1 MPTKFQLITELYDQT
16 VQSVTGS
23 YQSWTGFL
31 RAACYNYKCPFD
43 DQILI
48 YAQRPDATAVLEME
62 RWNRQ
67 FGRWVNRGAKSIA
80 VFGDDGQNC
89 LKLYFDVSDTHASRF
104 ARPLPIWTMHPAFE
118 PEVIETLEATFGNL
132 SEKEN
137 LADAVRS
144 ACHNAVADNF
154 TDYLQDLRECREDS
168 LLEEL
173 DDLNLEAFYR
183 DALEV
188 SVAYMLM
195 TRLGLRADD
204 YFSPDEFAHV
214 YEFNTPTT
222 INALGIATSDI
233 AEMGLREISR
243 TVMQAQRDQFFAN
256 REKSRYDDHTEQH
269 ETGRERS
276 KQYGDHLQ
284 DAGWLSGAEPADAAD
299 AGGASGQVRGAAE
312 RISDEAPQ
320 GALHQ
325 PQDQRQA
332 DGASGRDRA
341 DRAEDGGADRGAD
354 GAGRGRDGGT
364 ESDRSHALD
373 GPDEQ
378 SPAQRGGTG
387 AQRPDL
393 QLTTEEPTEAGSD
406 ELPAFAAIGSDTD
419 GGNLAETLPAI
430 GEFYTLYREVKR
442 QHPDAIIFTKLRDG
456 YLSFQE
462 DARLLETFSNVKVT
476 RRERLGTPDRI
487 SVCFIPHVE
496 MEDQLTQL
504 DTLHKPV
511 ILADKQPGEE
521 IEMLRIE
528 PKTRRTLTRAY
539 QVAAYHHFE
548 NGFDDK
554 LDYQT
559 LEEAEAA
566 AQGYVAGTMEE
577 DGFAYDGAAVYDA
590 ETRQC
595 LRVYGDYPD
604 EKAREQAAAFALEH
618 DTAQQNT
625 AELPAFLDMHLIE
638 ANLLDDGGRK
648 HKRQEIF
655 EYFQAHK
662 NLAERTEFLK
672 NSYNDIWV
680 EVLTDGVRTGYHA
693 EKDGLLMW
701 EGSYLSRT
709 SESVFS
715 WSVITEMTEGLIAR
729 GEYKIKLGLQNAPI
743 VAEQLALFDMGG
755 DTPVYEAPADA
766 PSGILAPARTVPQ
779 EVIDQALYTAGNE
792 PGSAERIAVFYM
804 REHSEQEN
812 IAFLRREF
820 GTENGRGIEY
830 EGRKYA
836 VWFMEDGIHLA
847 QGDSVRTGYSKT
859 VVSWGLAA
867 GRILGLLRAGIYLS
881 TTELTQ
887 APDKVLHEAMDALLM
902 TARDLN
908 EEGRTQGLFPQTLAI
923 HDQHKGYP
931 ELDEDMVA
939 FAKAEGGL
947 QTLAQEYHT
956 FLDAYYDDP
965 SILRYRL
972 SAYNTHRI
980 GIILNDLPYEE
991 RHFDAQ
997 PSFLR
1002 QCKMFITQDE
1012 IDQHFLNEGTESRLT
1027 IYSHFCYSHTSEE
1040 HQKFIKACFGEYS
1053 GGGRAGYQHT
1063 KTGKGLDY
1071 ERDYN
1076 FKKYDTVHLTIPNV
1090 VKEYERLIAQKRFPG
1105 EDAIA
1110 KIPEY
1115 ERGQLARTVYNG
1127 FYNAPD
1133 DVPRPYPK
1141 GADYY
1146 DALPMIEEQLQD
1158 KGKTADMLAALT
1170 SRLDGLP
1177 EDDCYYGS
1185 VRRAKEQL
1193 SEYVDGTFSLFN
1205 HRHDGQLTPTVPDEP
1220 TAALVREVAAP
1231 SEETMPTPPEPV
1243 MPMEPEVPEPLSIGT
1258 RLTIDGRQFEVDS
1271 VDDHT
1276 QNVSLRDV
1284 TFEGG
1289 TGFPIFRKESIDYVR
1304 AHMEQPDIARETT
1317 APQTDE
1323 PPAALTSPK
1332 KEKQNALAYPLD
1344 ADGRN
1349 YRITDDHIGEGAP
1362 LERFQRN
1369 LDAIRTLKTVEA
1381 ENRAATVEEQAVLAQ
1396 YVGWGGLADFFDE
1409 KNPRYAELKELL
1421 TDAEYAAARES
1432 TLTAFYTPPVVIR
1445 GIYAALGQMGFTQ
1458 GNILEPACGIGNFL
1472 GMLPESMSG
1481 SKLYGVELDDLS
1493 GRIARQLYQKS
1504 SIAVQGYEKTSFPD
1518 NFFDV
1523 AIGNVP
1529 FGQFRVPDK
1538 RYDRLNFPIH
1548 EYFVAK
1554 ALDQVRPGGV
1564 IAVVTSSYTMDKRT
1578 ASARKY
1584 IAQRAELLGAIRL
1597 PNNAFKAA
1605 AGTEVV
1611 SDILFLQKRERM
1623 VDIEP
1628 EWVHLATNEDG
1639 IQMNSYFIDHPDM
1652 ILGEMKMVSGP
1663 FGPTPTCESYPEQPL
1678 EALLAE
1684 AVQNIHGEITTY
1696 DREEELEGEDHSI
1709 EADPAVRNFSYTL
1722 VAGQIYYRENSR
1734 MNPVEVSK
1742 TAESRIRGMIELRDC
1757 VRTLLEYQTEDYP
1770 DEEIKAQ
1777 QAKLNALYDAFT
1789 RKYGLINSR
1798 GNAIAFDQ
1806 DSSYFLLCSLEI
1818 LDEDRNLK
1826 RKADLFTKRTIRS
1839 HKPAEKVDTAVEALA
1854 LSIGEK
1860 ARVDMEYM
1868 SKLTGKDEETLF
1880 SELTGVVFLNP
1891 AYTGENDGR
1900 EKYLPADEYLSGN
1913 VRQKLAVAQ
1922 GKEKQD
1928 PQYQINAD
1936 ALAQVQPTDLTA
1948 SEISVRLGATWL
1960 DTEYVRQFTFETLG
1974 TPRSTQ
1980 RRIEVHY
1987 SNITGE
1993 WRMEGKGMDPGN
2005 VKAFSTYGTKRIN
2018 AYEIIED
2025 TLNLKDVRIFDY
2037 VYDADGRKTAVLN
2050 KKETAIA
2057 QSKQELIKDAFAEWI
2072 WKDPDRRKAICKTYN
2087 ILFNSNRPREYDGS
2101 HISFS
2106 GMNPEITL
2114 RKHQVNAIAHILYG
2128 GNTLLAHVV
2137 GAGKTFE
2144 MVAAAM
2150 ESKRLGLCQKSLFV
2164 VPNHLTEQWATEFLQ
2179 LYPAANI
2186 LVATRKDFETK
2197 NRKKFCGRI
2206 ATGDYDAVIIGH
2218 SQFEKIPMSVERQRA
2233 ILEQQIDEIMM
2244 GISEA
2249 KREKAENFTIKQMM
2263 KTQKGLQA
2271 KIDKLNDQSRKDDVV
2286 TFEELG
2292 VDRIFIDESHYFK
2305 NLFLYTK
2312 MRNVGGIAQT
2322 EAQKSSDLFMKCR
2335 YLDEI
2340 TGGRGI
2346 VFATGTPIS
2355 NSMVELY
2362 TIQRYLQMSAL
2373 EEQGLQHFD
2382 AWAAN
2387 YGETV
2392 TAIELSPEGTGYRAK
2407 TRFAKFYNLPELMS
2421 VFKNVADIQ
2430 TADMLKLPVPEAH
2443 YHNIAL
2449 KPSEYQKE
2457 IVASLAE
2464 RAEKVRN
2471 REVDSSVDNM
2481 LLITNDGRKLALDQ
2495 RLVNPMLPS
2504 DPNSKAAK
2512 CAENVFEIWQRTAD
2526 KRSTQMIFCDLSTP
2540 KDDGAFSVYDD
2551 IRAKLL
2557 ELGIPENEIAFIHNA
2572 KSEAQKKDLFG
2583 KVRSG
2588 QVRILLGSTQ
2598 RMGAGTNCQQKLIAL
2613 HHLDCPWRPSDLQQ
2627 REGRIIRQGN
2637 ENPEV
2642 DIYSYVTE
2650 GTFDAY
2656 LYQLVESK
2664 QKFISQ
2670 IMTSK
2675 SPVRSAE
2682 DVDEQA
2688 LSYAEI
2694 KALASGN
2701 PMIKEKMDLDIE
2713 VSKLKLLKANHLSQK
2728 YALEDAISKGF
2739 PKQIAETQARIAG
2752 YGADI
2757 ATVKE
2762 NTHPSA
2768 DGFSPLTLA
2777 GVTHADKKE
2786 AGAAL
2791 LAMCQTMLSPEATQI
2806 GSYRGLTLELSFDT
2820 FAREY
2825 RLTMIGQLRH
2835 TVTLGTDVFGNLQ
2848 RMDNALEGLP
2858 IKEQA
2863 CREQLSNLQTQ
2874 LETAKVEVQKPFPR
2888 EAELNTKTAR
2898 LEELNTLLNLDHKE
2912 PEIVDAEPDEDQR
2925 PPERRRPQLER

>member
-1 MPTKFQLITELYDQT
+1 MLLDRLRADCDYFLGAGGRSEKHLWAGSVYAQIKKMRELYD
-16 VQSVTGS
+16 
-23 YQSWTGFL
+23 
-31 RAACYNYKCPFD
+31 A
-43 DQILI
+43 
-48 YAQRPDATAVLEME
+48 
-62 RWNRQ
+62 
-67 FGRWVNRGAKSIA
+67 
-80 VFGDDGQNC
+80 
-89 LKLYFDVSDTHASRF
+89 
-104 ARPLPIWTMHPAFE
+104 LPE
-118 PEVIETLEATFGNL
+118 KPE
-132 SEKEN
+132 
-137 LADAVRS
+137 
-144 ACHNAVADNF
+144 
-154 TDYLQDLRECREDS
+154 
-168 LLEEL
+168 
-173 DDLNLEAFYR
+173 
-183 DALEV
+183 
-188 SVAYMLM
+188 
-195 TRLGLRADD
+195 
-204 YFSPDEFAHV
+204 
-214 YEFNTPTT
+214 
-222 INALGIATSDI
+222 
-233 AEMGLREISR
+233 
-243 TVMQAQRDQFFAN
+243 
-256 REKSRYDDHTEQH
+256 
-269 ETGRERS
+269 
-276 KQYGDHLQ
+276 
-284 DAGWLSGAEPADAAD
+284 W
-299 AGGASGQVRGAAE
+299 
-312 RISDEAPQ
+312 
-320 GALHQ
+320 
-325 PQDQRQA
+325 
-332 DGASGRDRA
+332 
-341 DRAEDGGADRGAD
+341 
-354 GAGRGRDGGT
+354 
-364 ESDRSHALD
+364 
-373 GPDEQ
+373 
-378 SPAQRGGTG
+378 
-387 AQRPDL
+387 
-393 QLTTEEPTEAGSD
+393 LTTEAID
-406 ELPAFAAIGSDTD
+406 RYAAQM
-419 GGNLAETLPAI
+419 AAP
-430 GEFYTLYREVKR
+430 
-442 QHPDAIIFTKLRDG
+442 
-456 YLSFQE
+456 
-462 DARLLETFSNVKVT
+462 
-476 RRERLGTPDRI
+476 
-487 SVCFIPHVE
+487 
-496 MEDQLTQL
+496 
-504 DTLHKPV
+504 
-511 ILADKQPGEE
+511 
-521 IEMLRIE
+521 
-528 PKTRRTLTRAY
+528 Y
-539 QVAAYHHFE
+539 QVAAYHHIE

-715 WSVITEMTEGLIAR
+715 WSVITEMTEGLIER

-755 DTPVYEAPADA
+755 DAPVYEAPADA

-779 EVIDQALYTAGNE
+779 AVIDLALCTGGNE
-792 PGSAERIAVFYM
+792 PNSAERIAVFYM
-804 REHSEQEN
+804 RERPGQEN
-812 IAFLRREF
+812 ISFLRREF
-820 GTENGRGIEY
+820 GRANGRGIEY

-836 VWFMEDGIHLA
+836 VWFLEDGIHLA

-867 GRILGLLRAGIYLS
+867 GRILELLEAGTYLS
-881 TTELTQ
+881 ASELAQ

-908 EEGRTQGLFPQTLAI
+908 EEGRGQGLFPQTLAI

-947 QTLAQEYHT
+947 QTLAQEYHA
-956 FLDAYYDDP
+956 FLDAYAAAPDIMRFRI
-965 SILRYRL
+965 SG
-972 SAYNTHRI
+972 YNTHRI
-980 GIILNDLPYEE
+980 GVVLDGLPYPE
-991 RHFDAQ
+991 RHFNAQ
-997 PSFLR
+997 PDFLR

-1012 IDQHFLNEGTESRLT
+1012 IDGFFLCDHLDSRLAV
-1027 IYSHFCYSHTSEE
+1027 YSHFCYPHTPEE
-1040 HQKFIKACFGEYS
+1040 HQKFIKGSFGEYS

-1063 KTGKGLDY
+1063 KTSKGLEY

-1076 FKKYDTVHLTIPNV
+1076 FKKYDTIHLTIPNV

-1141 GADYY
+1141 GADFY
-1146 DALPMIEEQLQD
+1146 DAVPTIEKQLED
-1158 KGKTADMLAALT
+1158 KDRAAEMLAALT

-1177 EDDCYYGS
+1177 EDDRYYGS

-1205 HRHDGQLTPTVPDEP
+1205 HRHDAPQQERSFVEQVAENAARLAAEQPVEPATQPAITDAEFAAQNLVPG
-1220 TAALVREVAAP
+1220 
-1231 SEETMPTPPEPV
+1231 ETLFE
-1243 MPMEPEVPEPLSIGT
+1243 
-1258 RLTIDGRQFEVDS
+1258 IDGRSFLVDR
-1271 VDDHT
+1271 VDTAHGVVNFQDI
-1276 QNVSLRDV
+1276 
-1284 TFEGG
+1284 TFVQKV
-1289 TGFPIFRKESIDYVR
+1289 GFPIFRTEPISFVR
-1304 AHMEQPDIARETT
+1304 KIVEQADPA
-1317 APQTDE
+1317 ALAPPQPQTDE
-1323 PPAALTSPK
+1323 PPAVLTPPK
-1332 KEKQNALAYPLD
+1332 KKKRNALAYPLD

-1381 ENRAATVEEQAVLAQ
+1381 ENRSATAEEQAVLAQ

-1432 TLTAFYTPPVVIR
+1432 TLTAFFTPPVVIR

-1493 GRIARQLYQKS
+1493 GRIARQLYQRS
-1504 SIAVQGYEKTSFPD
+1504 SIAVQGYEKTAFPD

-1529 FGQFRVPDK
+1529 FGQFHVPDK

-1548 EYFVAK
+1548 EYFIAK

-1584 IAQRAELLGAIRL
+1584 IAQRAELLGAVRL
-1597 PNNAFKAA
+1597 PNNTFKSA

-1628 EWVHLATNEDG
+1628 EWVHLAINEDG

-1663 FGPTPTCESYPEQPL
+1663 FGPTPTCEPYPEQPL

-1684 AVQNIHGEITTY
+1684 AVQNIHGEITAY

-1722 VAGQIYYRENSR
+1722 VDSRIYYRENSR

-1770 DEEIKAQ
+1770 EKEIKEQ

-1860 ARVDMEYM
+1860 AHVDMDYM
-1868 SKLTGKDEETLF
+1868 GKLTGKDEETLF

-1891 AYTGENDGR
+1891 AYTGENDGH

-1922 GKEKQD
+1922 GKAEQD
-1928 PQYQINAD
+1928 PQYQINAE

-1960 DTEYVRQFTFETLG
+1960 DTDYVRRFIFETLG
-1974 TPRSTQ
+1974 TPRSAQ
-1980 RRIEVHY
+1980 WSIKVHY
-1987 SNITGE
+1987 SGITGE
-1993 WRMEGKGMDPGN
+1993 WRIEGKSKDRGN
-2005 VKAFSTYGTKRIN
+2005 VKAISTYGTKRIN

-2037 VYDADGRKTAVLN
+2037 QYDEDGRRIAVLN

-2072 WKDPDRRKAICKTYN
+2072 WKDPDRREAICKTYN
-2087 ILFNSNRPREYDGS
+2087 VLFNSNRPREYDGS

-2233 ILEQQIDEIMM
+2233 ILEQQIDEIML
-2244 GISEA
+2244 GIREA
-2249 KREKAENFTIKQMM
+2249 KEANAERFTIKQME
-2263 KTQKGLQA
+2263 KTKKGLQA

-2346 VFATGTPIS
+2346 IFATGTPIS

-2382 AWAAN
+2382 SWAAN

-2471 REVDSSVDNM
+2471 REVDSSLDNM

-2495 RLVNPMLPS
+2495 RLINPMLPS
-2504 DPNSKAAK
+2504 NPNSKAAK

-2540 KDDGAFSVYDD
+2540 KDDGTFSVYDD
-2551 IRAKLL
+2551 VRAKLL
-2557 ELGIPENEIAFIHNA
+2557 ELGVPENEIAFIHNA
-2572 KSEAQKKDLFG
+2572 KSEVQKKDLFG

-2613 HHLDCPWRPSDLQQ
+2613 HHLECPWRPSDLQQ

-2728 YALEDAISKGF
+2728 YALEDTISKGF

-2762 NTHPSA
+2762 NTHPNG

-2791 LAMCQTMLSPEATQI
+2791 LTMCQTMLSPEATQI
-2806 GSYRGLTLELSFDT
+2806 GSYRGLTLELAFDT

-2858 IKEQA
+2858 IKEQT

-2874 LETAKVEVQKPFPR
+2874 LETAKAEVQKPFPR

-2898 LEELNTLLNLDHKE
+2898 LEELNSLLNLDHKE

-2925 PPERRRPQLER
+2925 PPERRRPQMER